1 MKYKSSER
9 LFCVICGKEIT
20 GAGNRLKKFCSYECQ
35 YEHIKN
41 TRIKYRVCKVCGKE
55 FKVSKHYMYLC
66 SDECK
71 QKQSEIN
78 YFKSIQNPELKE
90 KRRKYAAEFY
100 HTEIGYIKN
109 LQRRIKSEAKSDIEF
124 NDLYNLY
131 KKNNTC
137 YYCGKELQDFTKQ
150 KTIDHKIPISRG
162 GTNDINN
169 LVVCCHSCNSG
180 KCDKTDIEYFNYRR
194 LKNYARN
201 KDNISQV

>member
-1 MKYKSSER
+1 MKYTSSEK
-9 LFCVICGKEIT
+9 LFCVICGKEIE
-20 GAGNRLKKFCSYECQ
+20 GAGNRLRKFCSYECR

-41 TRIKYRVCKVCGKE
+41 TRIKYRACKICGQE
-55 FKVSKHYMYLC
+55 FRVQNRYRYLC
-66 SDECK
+66 SDKCK
-71 QKQSEIN
+71 EL
-78 YFKSIQNPELKE
+78 QNKLNSKTALVKPENRE
-90 KRRKYAAEFY
+90 KRRKHAAEFY

-109 LQRRIKSEAKSDIEF
+109 LQRRIKSEAKSDIDF

-131 KKNNTC
+131 KNNHTC

-201 KDNISQV
+201 KDNNSQV